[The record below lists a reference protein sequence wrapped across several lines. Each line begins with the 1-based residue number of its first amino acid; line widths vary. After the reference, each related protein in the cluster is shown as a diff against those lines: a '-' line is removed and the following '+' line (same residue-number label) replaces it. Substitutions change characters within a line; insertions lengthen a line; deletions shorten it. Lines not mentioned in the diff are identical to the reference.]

1 LNKILS
7 FSLYGDDP
15 KYTIGMKRNIEL
27 LENVYG
33 DDWKIRI
40 YLDNSVPR
48 EMAKEYSQMGA
59 QVYNVTGTPI
69 IGGMFWRFLP
79 FDDKDIDVFCV
90 RDADSRLMK
99 REKEA
104 VDEWLSEGTSLHLMR
119 DHPHHNYTV
128 MGGMFGFNKRPNG
141 TYSFIEDYKSFIHND
156 YRFKKMDDM
165 KFLNRL
171 YQKFNHSITSHEAYN
186 HSSRNVDN
194 NGNSYLDSGRQFPT
208 IRKSK
213 DEGFIGEIW
222 NEDETYEYQR
232 NVL

>member
-1 LNKILS
+1 
-7 FSLYGDDP
+7 
-15 KYTIGMKRNIEL
+15 
-27 LENVYG
+27 
-33 DDWKIRI
+33 
-40 YLDNSVPR
+40 
-48 EMAKEYSQMGA
+48 
-59 QVYNVTGTPI
+59 
-69 IGGMFWRFLP
+69 
-79 FDDKDIDVFCV
+79 
-90 RDADSRLMK
+90 MK

-128 MGGMFGFNKRPNG
+128 MGGMFGFNKAPNG
-141 TYSFIEDYKSFIHND
+141 TYSFVQDYKSFIHND

-165 KFLNRL
+165 RFLNRL

-232 NVL
+232 SVL